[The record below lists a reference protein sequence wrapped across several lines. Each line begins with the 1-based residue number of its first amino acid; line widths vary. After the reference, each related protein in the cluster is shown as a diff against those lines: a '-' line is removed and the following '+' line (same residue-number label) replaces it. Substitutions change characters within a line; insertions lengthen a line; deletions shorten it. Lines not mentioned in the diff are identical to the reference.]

1 MQLSINV
8 CVYVCVYD
16 SHFVAQHESEADR
29 AAVQAETV
37 VESGTE
43 AKAVAEA
50 ETESAGSTAYALFV
64 FANKFNNENNATKN
78 SLYANKGLG
87 RSWPDSADRG
97 KSQQQQQRQLQNAE
111 KFNYQAR
118 LLHEPDKP
126 HDAQLIFP
134 DPKLL

>member
-29 AAVQAETV
+29 AAVHAETV
-37 VESGTE
+37 VEAGTRTN
-43 AKAVAEA
+43 AVAVAEA
-50 ETESAGSTAYALFV
+50 VAEPEAESAGNTAYALFV

-87 RSWPDSADRG
+87 RSWPDSTEENHRSNNSDSC
-97 KSQQQQQRQLQNAE
+97 KMQRN
-111 KFNYQAR
+111 
-118 LLHEPDKP
+118 
-126 HDAQLIFP
+126 LIIKHVCCTSRP
-134 DPKLL
+134 NHTTHS